1 MDDLLSVDVADPL
14 QYLLGEDTASLLRE
28 NKLIFNHP
36 VKKLPASN
44 AARCKRDRERVN
56 FGRKNRNGLD
66 PSYGGDFRRSRAP
79 DQERG
84 HKEQEREIYILGN
97 GAAGV
102 T

>member
-1 MDDLLSVDVADPL
+1 MQGERDLEVQVDDLLSVDVADPL

-56 FGRKNRNGLD
+56 FGRKNRNGRED
-66 PSYGGDFRRSRAP
+66 PSYWR
-79 DQERG
+79 
-84 HKEQEREIYILGN
+84 
-97 GAAGV
+97 
-102 T
+102 